1 MKRLHIHVSVDELS
15 TSVRFYNA
23 LFGAEPTVLKHDYA
37 KWMLDDPRVNFAISQ
52 RGAPAG
58 LDHLGI
64 QAENGDE
71 LAELKQRIDAAGMAA
86 LTEAGTTCCY
96 ARSDK
101 HWVQDPSGIAWE
113 TYHTLDSAPT
123 YNDAPQAVAAN
134 PDSCCAPA
142 PAALA
147 VADACCTP
155 AASSADTGSCCAP
168 APQKVQLIARK
179 NIEAIVSKERKSRD

>member
-1 MKRLHIHVSVDELS
+1 MKRLHIHVSVDELA

-52 RGAPAG
+52 RGAKAG

-64 QAENGDE
+64 QAENADE

-86 LTEAGTTCCY
+86 LTEEGATCCY

-123 YNDAPQAVAAN
+123 YNDAPQGAAAN

-147 VADACCTP
+147 AADACCTP
-155 AASSADTGSCCAP
+155 SAASSDAACCAP

-179 NIEAIVSKERKSRD
+179 NIEAIVSRERKSRD